1 MLHNNI
7 PFISLISAGQLVEL
21 MYVRGSCVELS
32 NMVTLYIEVTY
43 VNTDIDA
50 LKEEMLNPDDDL
62 NNFTSLE

>member
-1 MLHNNI
+1 MI
-7 PFISLISAGQLVEL
+7 PAGQLVEL

-50 LKEEMLNPDDDL
+50 LKEEILNPDDSDF